1 MVRQDRCP
9 ASGKH
14 QKGPPPSKEQCSS
27 SHVEQSRA
35 RSTYV
40 SSCTLPAARDGGL
53 RWQGRGFPAVLASE
67 RTSRAC
73 AEWPGNPS
81 TAYHSIEERVCKG
94 QGSRERTPAT
104 QGTDGGRDM
113 TPPRLGQLTGGQRWA
128 SGKGDLKA
136 EMRTRRAQR
145 GPILKE
151 K

>member
-1 MVRQDRCP
+1 MVRRDRRP

-14 QKGPPPSKEQCSS
+14 QKGPSPSKEQRSS
-27 SHVEQSRA
+27 SHAEPSGA
-35 RSTYV
+35 GSTHV
-40 SSCTLPAARDGGL
+40 SSRTLPTARDGGL

-81 TAYHSIEERVCKG
+81 TAYHSMEEWVWKG

-104 QGTDGGRDM
+104 QGTDRGRDG

-145 GPILKE
+145 GPVLKE